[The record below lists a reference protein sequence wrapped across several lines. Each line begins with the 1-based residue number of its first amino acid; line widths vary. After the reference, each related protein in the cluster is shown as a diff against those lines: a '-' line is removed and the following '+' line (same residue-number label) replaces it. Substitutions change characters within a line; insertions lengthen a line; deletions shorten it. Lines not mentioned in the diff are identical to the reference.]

1 MCGSAYY
8 ELGAQTI
15 ADGELSM
22 NLKRASIGATAVLP
36 VAMVGLFVRHA
47 LFAARTGLLVVQV
60 LAVILVIWAR
70 LTFGMR
76 SLHYAANPTDGG
88 LVTSGP
94 YRFVRHPIYAAIL
107 FFVWAGVVSQPTLLG
122 AGLGI
127 LVSGATAVRI
137 VAEERLV
144 TARYPEYVAYAAR
157 TKRVIP
163 FLV

>member
-1 MCGSAYY
+1 MVVLTDLHGRR
-8 ELGAQTI
+8 
-15 ADGELSM
+15 ELSM
-22 NLKRASIGATAVLP
+22 NLKVASIGATAVLP
-36 VAMVGLFVRHA
+36 FAIVGLLAERA
-47 LFAARTGLLVVQV
+47 LFATRPGLVTVQV

-76 SLHYAANPTDGG
+76 SLHYKANPTAGG
-88 LVTSGP
+88 LVTNGP

-107 FFVWAGVVSQPTLLG
+107 FFVWAGVASHTTLLSVG
-122 AGLGI
+122 VGI
-127 LVSGATAVRI
+127 LVSAATAMRI

>member
-1 MCGSAYY
+1 
-8 ELGAQTI
+8 
-15 ADGELSM
+15 M
-22 NLKRASIGATAVLP
+22 NLKRASISATAVLP
-36 VAMVGLFVRHA
+36 VAMVGLLVQHA
-47 LFAARTGLLVVQV
+47 LFAAGPGLMVVQGLAVTLVV
-60 LAVILVIWAR
+60 WAR

-107 FFVWAGVVSQPTLLG
+107 FFVWAGVASQTTLLG
-122 AGLGI
+122 VGLGI
-127 LVSGATAVRI
+127 LVSAATAVRI

-144 TARYPEYVAYAAR
+144 TARYPDYLAYAAR

-163 FLV
+163 F

>member
-1 MCGSAYY
+1 
-8 ELGAQTI
+8 
-15 ADGELSM
+15 M
-22 NLKRASIGATAVLP
+22 NLKWASIGATAVLP
-36 VAMVGLFVRHA
+36 VAMVGLLERHA
-47 LFAARTGLLVVQV
+47 LFATRPGLVVVQV
-60 LAVILVIWAR
+60 LAVTLMIWAR

-76 SLHYAANPTDGG
+76 SLHYAASPTAGG

-107 FFVWAGVVSQPTLLG
+107 FFVWAGVASRTTLLG
-122 AGLGI
+122 VGLGI
-127 LVSGATAVRI
+127 LVSAATAVRI

-163 FLV
+163 FLA

>member
-1 MCGSAYY
+1 
-8 ELGAQTI
+8 
-15 ADGELSM
+15 
-22 NLKRASIGATAVLP
+22 
-36 VAMVGLFVRHA
+36 MVGLLLQHA
-47 LFAARTGLLVVQV
+47 LFATRPGLVVVQV

-76 SLHYAANPTDGG
+76 SLHFAANPTGGG
-88 LVTSGP
+88 LVTNGP

-107 FFVWAGVVSQPTLLG
+107 CFVWAGIASHATLL
-122 AGLGI
+122 ALGLGI
-127 LVSGATAVRI
+127 LVSAALVVRI

-163 FLV
+163 FVV

>member
-1 MCGSAYY
+1 
-8 ELGAQTI
+8 
-15 ADGELSM
+15 M
-22 NLKRASIGATAVLP
+22 NLKGMSIGATAVLP
-36 VAMVGLFVRHA
+36 VAMVGLFLRHS
-47 LFAARTGLLVVQV
+47 LFAARPGLAAVQV
-60 LAVILVIWAR
+60 LALILVIWAR
-70 LTFGMR
+70 LTFGVR
-76 SLHYAANPTDGG
+76 SLHFAANPTAGG

-107 FFVWAGVVSQPTLLG
+107 FFVWAGVASQPTLLG

-127 LVSGATAVRI
+127 LVSAATAVRM

-144 TARYPEYVAYAAR
+144 TARYPEYAAYAAR

>member
-1 MCGSAYY
+1 
-8 ELGAQTI
+8 
-15 ADGELSM
+15 M
-22 NLKRASIGATAVLP
+22 NLKRASIVATAVLP
-36 VAMVGLFVRHA
+36 VAIIGLLARHA
-47 LFAARTGLLVVQV
+47 LFATRPGLVAVQV
-60 LAVILVIWAR
+60 LAGVLVIWAR

-107 FFVWAGVVSQPTLLG
+107 FFVWAGVASHPALVNVG
-122 AGLGI
+122 IGI
-127 LVSGATAVRI
+127 LLSCAMALRI

-144 TARYPEYVAYAAR
+144 TKRYPAYVAYAAR

>member
-1 MCGSAYY
+1 
-8 ELGAQTI
+8 
-15 ADGELSM
+15 M
-22 NLKRASIGATAVLP
+22 NLKRASIGAAAVLP
-36 VAMVGLFVRHA
+36 VAMVGLLVRHA
-47 LFAARTGLLVVQV
+47 LFAVRPGLVVVQV

-107 FFVWAGVVSQPTLLG
+107 FFVWAGVASQTTLLG
-122 AGLGI
+122 VGLGI
-127 LVSGATAVRI
+127 LVSAATAVRI

-157 TKRVIP
+157 AKRVIP

>member
-1 MCGSAYY
+1 
-8 ELGAQTI
+8 
-15 ADGELSM
+15 M
-22 NLKRASIGATAVLP
+22 NLKRASIGATVVLP
-36 VAMVGLFVRHA
+36 VALVGLLVRHA
-47 LFAARTGLLVVQV
+47 LFAARPGLVVVQV

-76 SLHYAANPTDGG
+76 SFHYAANPTDGG

-107 FFVWAGVVSQPTLLG
+107 FFVWAGIASQTTLLG
-122 AGLGI
+122 VGLGI
-127 LVSGATAVRI
+127 LVSAATAVRI

>member
-1 MCGSAYY
+1 
-8 ELGAQTI
+8 
-15 ADGELSM
+15 M
-22 NLKRASIGATAVLP
+22 NLRVASIGATAVLP
-36 VAMVGLFVRHA
+36 VAIVGLFVQHA
-47 LFAARTGLLVVQV
+47 LFATRPGLAVVQI
-60 LAVILVIWAR
+60 LAVILVLWAR

-76 SLHYAANPTDGG
+76 SLHYAANPTAGG

-94 YRFVRHPIYAAIL
+94 YQFVRHPIYAAIL
-107 FFVWAGVVSQPTLLG
+107 LFVWAGVASHTTLLG
-122 AGLGI
+122 VGLGI
-127 LVSGATAVRI
+127 LVSAATALRI

>member
-1 MCGSAYY
+1 
-8 ELGAQTI
+8 
-15 ADGELSM
+15 M

-36 VAMVGLFVRHA
+36 VAMVGLLVQHA
-47 LFAARTGLLVVQV
+47 LFAAGPGLMVVQGLAVTLVV
-60 LAVILVIWAR
+60 WAR

-76 SLHYAANPTDGG
+76 SLHYAANPTGGG

-107 FFVWAGVVSQPTLLG
+107 FFVWAGVASQTTLLG
-122 AGLGI
+122 VGLGI
-127 LVSGATAVRI
+127 LVSAATAVRV

-144 TARYPEYVAYAAR
+144 TARYPDYLAYAAR

-163 FLV
+163 F

>member
-1 MCGSAYY
+1 
-8 ELGAQTI
+8 
-15 ADGELSM
+15 M

-36 VAMVGLFVRHA
+36 VALVGLLVRHA
-47 LFAARTGLLVVQV
+47 LFATRSGLMVVQV

-107 FFVWAGVVSQPTLLG
+107 FFVWAGVASQTTLLSV
-122 AGLGI
+122 GLGI
-127 LVSGATAVRI
+127 VVSAATAVRI

-144 TARYPEYVAYAAR
+144 TARYPEYVTYAAR

>member
-1 MCGSAYY
+1 
-8 ELGAQTI
+8 
-15 ADGELSM
+15 M

-36 VAMVGLFVRHA
+36 IAIVGLFLRHA
-47 LFAARTGLLVVQV
+47 LFAGRPGLLVVQV
-60 LAVILVIWAR
+60 LAVILMIWAR
-70 LTFGMR
+70 LTFGIR
-76 SLHYAANPTDGG
+76 SFHYAANPTAGG

-107 FFVWAGVVSQPTLLG
+107 FFVWAGVASQISLVG
-122 AGLGI
+122 VGLGI

-137 VAEERLV
+137 IAEERLV

>member
-1 MCGSAYY
+1 
-8 ELGAQTI
+8 
-15 ADGELSM
+15 M
-22 NLKRASIGATAVLP
+22 NLKWASIGAMAVLV
-36 VAMVGLFVRHA
+36 VAMVGLVARHA
-47 LFAARTGLLVVQV
+47 LFATRPGLVVVQV

-70 LTFGMR
+70 LTFGLR
-76 SLHYAANPTDGG
+76 SFHFAANPTDGG
-88 LVTSGP
+88 LVTNGP

-107 FFVWAGVVSQPTLLG
+107 FFVWAGVASRTTLWG
-122 AGLGI
+122 VGLGI
-127 LVSGATAVRI
+127 LASAATAVRM

>member
-1 MCGSAYY
+1 
-8 ELGAQTI
+8 
-15 ADGELSM
+15 M

-36 VAMVGLFVRHA
+36 VAIVGLLVRHA
-47 LFAARTGLLVVQV
+47 LFAARPVLVVAQL
-60 LAVILVIWAR
+60 LAVSLVIWAR

-107 FFVWAGVVSQPTLLG
+107 FFVWAGVASQTTVLSV
-122 AGLGI
+122 GLGI
-127 LVSGATAVRI
+127 LVSAATALRI